1 MYLKFSQI
9 SKESACFRV
18 SLIKLQHSGHATLL
32 KRYSNTCFPVKY
44 AKFLRT
50 PVLQNIPS
58 GCFYPSVCMKMR
70 KKKSFFEFFMVI
82 ANSRLIFFHSLLT
95 GGGTSAILRHTQRNK
110 KMLARDRIKHLVD
123 GDYPMLE
130 VGMFAGL
137 GMEYG
142 DICNAG
148 LIVVIAKVSG
158 ELCIIGASDATVK
171 GDNEAFVFVI
181 VQNFTMTGAYGMRLS
196 CFPI

>member
-1 MYLKFSQI
+1 MHEK
-9 SKESACFRV
+9 A
-18 SLIKLQHSGHATLL
+18 
-32 KRYSNTCFPVKY
+32 
-44 AKFLRT
+44 
-50 PVLQNIPS
+50 
-58 GCFYPSVCMKMR
+58 